1 MVEIIG
7 PHSFTMSSKR
17 SWTAI
22 LWLRIDSVPFPYE
35 HWDDFVIPIFA
46 AFCAA
51 AHRIANFG
59 SGSEHVHFMDGPY
72 SVRLRSA
79 NNAQV
84 HVTGIGRGN
93 VSGIVSIESLLAQ
106 LLAASKPL
114 LSASSDV
121 TVGDCNY
128 SDVQRL
134 LQAVE
139 GLRAAEARRRKLGF
153 TDV

>member
-7 PHSFTMSSKR
+7 PHSFKTSTKR
-17 SWTAI
+17 SWTGV
-22 LWLRIDSVPFPYE
+22 LWLRIDSTPFPYE

-46 AFCAA
+46 ALCAA

-59 SGSEHVHFMDGPY
+59 SGSERIYFMDGPY
-72 SVRLRSA
+72 TVRLRSA

-84 HVTGIGRGN
+84 HVTGIGRGD
-93 VSGIVSIESLLAQ
+93 VSGIVSVESLLAQ
-106 LLAASKPL
+106 LLTAAEPL
-114 LSASSDV
+114 LSACGSV

-134 LQAVE
+134 IQAVE
-139 GLRAAEARRRKLGF
+139 GLRAAEARRRKLGC
-153 TDV
+153 